1 MVKSDHR
8 TNSRGNTTATPV
20 EHAGPNAGQGDVSD
34 EVERA
39 RRANERANAAEEAYR
54 KLQLELV
61 ASKDE
66 TTAARDEVQQ
76 LKEKIAVLEAEIAR
90 RDKTANAAPGSS
102 PALPKAPIDKAQIG
116 MHVVNVLERIDGL
129 RDLLARA
136 STDLSQLHADEIAAS
151 KKRARILADACAL
164 LTRVVGATGEVPPPL
179 PSAAL
184 EARLSVAPMV
194 DISEVAELLE
204 SLRPPRAPTV

>member
-1 MVKSDHR
+1 MVKSDQR
-8 TNSRGNTTATPV
+8 TSSRSNMTAAQA
-20 EHAGPNAGQGDVSD
+20 EPNADTNGG
-34 EVERA
+34 EAEAERA

-76 LKEKIAVLEAEIAR
+76 LKEKIAVLETEIAR
-90 RDKTANAAPGSS
+90 RDKVANAPSSS
-102 PALPKAPIDKAQIG
+102 PSLTKAPIDKAQIG

-164 LTRVVGATGEVPPPL
+164 LTRVVGATGQIPPPL

-204 SLRPPRAPTV
+204 SLRPPKAPTV

>member
-1 MVKSDHR
+1 MTAAQAEPSAD
-8 TNSRGNTTATPV
+8 TNGGEGEA
-20 EHAGPNAGQGDVSD
+20 
-34 EVERA
+34 ERA

-61 ASKDE
+61 TSKDE
-66 TTAARDEVQQ
+66 TTAARDEIQQ
-76 LKEKIAVLEAEIAR
+76 LKEKIAVLETEIAR
-90 RDKTANAAPGSS
+90 RDKVASAPGSS
-102 PALPKAPIDKAQIG
+102 PSLPKAPIDKAQIG

-164 LTRVVGATGEVPPPL
+164 LTRVVGATGQVPPPL

-204 SLRPPRAPTV
+204 SLRPPKAPTV